1 MLFCV
6 DIDFIKIV
14 YLGLLYVIYNY
25 FIDWLIIIILSN
37 GLLYIF

>member
-1 MLFCV
+1 MFYV

-25 FIDWLIIIILSN
+25 FIDWLIIIIK
-37 GLLYIF
+37 